1 MSSIQGPKTGSRE
14 FVCPSSNGRRDGNVH
29 DCPVC
34 PPCNFPAPIHQG
46 MLRILKIEY
55 TRPCQMVNAIDNAL
69 QDRKN
74 SSSFL
79 GNPCLVLVIKRPI
92 EAVEI
97 EV

>member
-1 MSSIQGPKTGSRE
+1 
-14 FVCPSSNGRRDGNVH
+14 
-29 DCPVC
+29 
-34 PPCNFPAPIHQG
+34 

-69 QDRKN
+69 QNRKN
-74 SSSFL
+74 SSCFL

-92 EAVEI
+92 ETVEI